1 MKQPY
6 LGKKLADI
14 RKLKGLT
21 QEELVAKCNVTVR
34 TIQRIEAGEVTP
46 RSSTLR
52 LIVEA
57 LEYDWNNFSGDENP
71 DSSHVDKKQVH
82 WLERIFPF
90 NASYF
95 EDDTLMARDL
105 HIAWIAGIIYFI
117 SGFPEGAME
126 FLMIDGD
133 LFPSDSWY

>member
-1 MKQPY
+1 MKQPD

-46 RSSTLR
+46 TLR

-71 DSSHVDKKQVH
+71 DSSHVDKTQVH

-90 NASYF
+90 TAP
-95 EDDTLMARDL
+95 
-105 HIAWIAGIIYFI
+105 I
-117 SGFPEGAME
+117 SKTTG
-126 FLMIDGD
+126 
-133 LFPSDSWY
+133 